1 LIAASRR
8 LPRQDQ
14 DLVDRLSDMAGQLR
28 PGETFRSYLTAC
40 LESRRSRLYPKVLN
54 YAHRSGRER
63 RQGGRIGLY
72 GDASA
77 SAGLSA
83 GLMTTHKTP
92 SEPTDSPTRAPDQ
105 RGGKGK
111 QVRRTTPPSESVVAS
126 WYKNASLLDSY
137 SIDLSASEQSS
148 MRVLATLTVGNPP
161 AWQKALIAVR
171 DAMVTPFGLKTSGT
185 VRASRDSNERVDF
198 FPVQWEGRDE
208 IVLGAD
214 DRHLD
219 FRLSLLRRLSPTGTL
234 LIATTV
240 VHSHNALG
248 FTYLNAIR
256 PFHHLVVRANLARC
270 AQTQL

>member
-1 LIAASRR
+1 MR
-8 LPRQDQ
+8 
-14 DLVDRLSDMAGQLR
+14 SDS
-28 PGETFRSYLTAC
+28 PSKPDLTADIVDSRVRAKTGSRGRAAVGSRPQDRQSC
-40 LESRRSRLYPKVLN
+40 LNVAKAAELAYMVMRRHRQVYP
-54 YAHRSGRER
+54 
-63 RQGGRIGLY
+63 
-72 GDASA
+72 
-77 SAGLSA
+77 A